1 MHQYTVQFAKKAHLI
16 ARRYS
21 HSWIL
26 SGEYFVYN
34 HSSVKGN
41 LLTNL
46 SWPSALQWPTDR
58 LEARCGCSLSR
69 NYWKKVLGYVVPQ
82 IRLYQLDA
90 DAVSCK
96 KFQQRQQSK
105 NDHCH
110 GGEVILHVALSL
122 DVFTSLE
129 DTAELSGRTVCVSQ
143 STHTKFTSVSLTLLS
158 SSSSSSHGAG
168 WSVSNALDVY
178 FEYSQFKF
186 WLGHWLFRLKFFVL
200 FLYQLRQVLG
210 WYLD

>member
-16 ARRYS
+16 ACRYS

-26 SGEYFVYN
+26 NSGEYFVYS

-46 SWPSALQWPTDR
+46 SWPSALQSPTDG

-82 IRLYQLDA
+82 IRLYQLDT

-96 KFQQRQQSK
+96 KFQQR
-105 NDHCH
+105 H

-129 DTAELSGRTVCVSQ
+129 DTAELSCRTVCISQ
-143 STHTKFTSVSLTLLS
+143 STHIHKIHQCICHHHHHSMEQVGVAVMLWTCILNILS
-158 SSSSSSHGAG
+158 SNFGWDTGCCCWNFLWFSHISRSKCWDGT
-168 WSVSNALDVY
+168 
-178 FEYSQFKF
+178 
-186 WLGHWLFRLKFFVL
+186 
-200 FLYQLRQVLG
+200 
-210 WYLD
+210 